1 MPFAVS
7 RLRLGPTRKVHVG
20 GMRSQCGTAFCSGE
34 ILKSMP
40 WPRAFEKDAFLRP
53 DFTALEVL
61 VSAAYALE
69 YRAVSST
76 P

>member
-1 MPFAVS
+1 
-7 RLRLGPTRKVHVG
+7 
-20 GMRSQCGTAFCSGE
+20 
-34 ILKSMP
+34 MP

-61 VSAAYALE
+61 V
-69 YRAVSST
+69 RT